1 MVALARGAF
10 GPLVLA
16 VDAVA
21 IVATAGL
28 TDAIYHLYVY
38 GDLAEHAYFLQV
50 GVVAASIFMLPNIFR
65 GEYVLA
71 NYLSFRPHV
80 RRSLHLWH
88 VTFLCLLAIGFVAK
102 TTDIYS
108 RGATILFYVLGFP
121 VIMLTRYAV
130 VRAVVAGSRIGLVTA
145 QRLFLVGDSGE
156 IIAFLRQHQPWNLG
170 LRIVGTAP
178 LTPVAADA
186 PAE

>member
-1 MVALARGAF
+1 M
-10 GPLVLA
+10 
-16 VDAVA
+16 
-21 IVATAGL
+21 
-28 TDAIYHLYVY
+28 
-38 GDLAEHAYFLQV
+38 FLQI
-50 GVVAASIFMLPNIFR
+50 GAVAASIFVLPNIFR

-102 TTDIYS
+102 MTDVYS

-121 VIMLTRYAV
+121 ALMLTRYAIV
-130 VRAVVAGSRIGLVTA
+130 QAVVAGSRIGLVTA
-145 QRLFLVGDSGE
+145 QRVFLVGRSGE
-156 IIAFLRQHQPWNLG
+156 IIRFLRQHQPWNLG

-178 LTPVAADA
+178 LTPMGADA
-186 PAE
+186 SAGARA